1 MYPPKKKR
9 AQSLPRQGAFQKS
22 ALYEDSPGVREI
34 AKKRN
39 CGGRR
44 GLREPMRGVDRLE
57 SGLFRIMRTHAFFR
71 EPAAWRFSIA
81 RPALMQ
87 QRKISRRFFSL
98 PFPFFEMRLQ
108 EGATRPA
115 VERQRTKGRGAPE
128 KILSPG
134 SLRLRLRLS
143 HVQSSSESG
152 RPCSSIRRT
161 NRTFSTTRASAS
173 LEQPAPILLG
183 FLGLSDLLCLFVRK
197 AAPGPR
203 SLRHPQQA
211 CRAPSYV
218 RHCTWK
224 ATFPTKQASGPDL
237 ST

>member
-1 MYPPKKKR
+1 
-9 AQSLPRQGAFQKS
+9 
-22 ALYEDSPGVREI
+22 
-34 AKKRN
+34 
-39 CGGRR
+39 
-44 GLREPMRGVDRLE
+44 
-57 SGLFRIMRTHAFFR
+57 
-71 EPAAWRFSIA
+71 
-81 RPALMQ
+81 
-87 QRKISRRFFSL
+87 
-98 PFPFFEMRLQ
+98 MRLQ

-237 ST
+237 STQRFNSRRDHNIQRPGPGARSAQGHRGHGLFDPHPRTDQGDP

>member
-1 MYPPKKKR
+1 MAP
-9 AQSLPRQGAFQKS
+9 FQKS

-34 AKKRN
+34 AKKRS

-134 SLRLRLRLS
+134 SLRLRLRLF

-173 LEQPAPILLG
+173 LEQPAPNPFELFRPFGSFVPLRTESRPWTAQPPASAASLQGALIRPPLHLE
-183 FLGLSDLLCLFVRK
+183 SDVSDQ
-197 AAPGPR
+197 A
-203 SLRHPQQA
+203 SLRARPLDTTIQ
-211 CRAPSYV
+211 
-218 RHCTWK
+218 
-224 ATFPTKQASGPDL
+224 
-237 ST
+237 